1 MPLPETSH
9 EAHAKVTKDML
20 TGHWGKIIDALKV
33 LKLATYEEIAK
44 SCKFPD
50 KNMVSRRLKELEG
63 EGVVYKPGTKKPTT
77 TGRNAFQYALTGSDV
92 VIPPLP
98 EKYTKETVSAADYA
112 NILISKTKMGKL
124 AQAQL
129 FKEFQEQEK

>member
-1 MPLPETSH
+1 MNLPETSH

-33 LKLATYEEIAK
+33 LKLATYEEISRK
-44 SCKFPD
+44 CGFSD

-63 EGVVYKPGTKKPTT
+63 EGIVYKPRTKKHTT

-98 EKYTKETVSAADYA
+98 EKYTKQTVSAADYA
-112 NILISKTKMGKL
+112 NAIIAKTTMGKL
-124 AQAQL
+124 AQADL
-129 FKEFQEQEK
+129 FNEFKDTQK